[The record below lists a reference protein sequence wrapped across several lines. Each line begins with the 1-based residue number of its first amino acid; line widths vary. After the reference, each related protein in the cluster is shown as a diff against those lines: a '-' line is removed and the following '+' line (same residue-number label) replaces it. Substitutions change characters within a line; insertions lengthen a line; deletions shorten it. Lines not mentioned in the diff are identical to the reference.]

1 MLEIVKHKRG
11 GLPSDFL
18 SSRKPAN
25 ASNLTKN
32 ILGKK
37 KLSTGRRRRKRLC
50 SEVTS
55 ITI

>member
-1 MLEIVKHKRG
+1 MLEIVKHKRE
-11 GLPSDFL
+11 GLPSDLL